1 MSQSNPQVLP
11 EQLAATCVADG
22 TQLWRK
28 FHELCAETAI
38 FFGKFDKGLYLCT
51 DMTRAKLNKKE
62 LQSRLMSFMSSRP
75 GEYFAL
81 KEIFSSLRLTAH
93 PVKMLCVDIITEYL
107 DQGRLTYNS
116 DKKISISD
124 NKPSKEAK
132 PSREART
139 SRKSRTSKSSREK
152 SPSKPLDDNI
162 VMHDILKEFGLPYSY
177 PKSVSKYA
185 EQIKPEVTSADLAG
199 REDFRNTLT
208 FTIDP
213 HDAKDFDDALSF
225 KILSSPKTHGSE
237 STAIYEVGVHIAD
250 VSHFVLEGSP
260 IDQEAEERGTSI
272 YLVDRTIPML
282 PEHLCNFVCSL
293 RPDEEKLTFSV
304 VFDIDDNANVLRS
317 RIVHTVIKSNHRFA
331 YEEVDKVLEGDN
343 EGVSPDLVQALTTLD
358 SLAQRLLKA
367 RLKDGAIEFNSE
379 EMRFDVDEKGHP
391 IGVYFHTSTPATSLI
406 EEFMLLANRTVAE
419 TVGKAKPAKTLP
431 YRIHDLPDPDKLGNL
446 AQIVGRFNFSLN
458 TEGSKKAVAKSLNKL
473 LKDVKGDKM
482 ESLVD
487 NIALRAMQKAK
498 YSTYNIGHYGLA
510 FQYYTHFTSPIRRYP
525 DLMVHRLLTRYL
537 QGFDSASRRKY
548 EGLCEHASVMEQLAT
563 SAERASVKYKMVEFL
578 GDHIG
583 EEYDAT
589 ICGVTEYGIYSK
601 IHDNHCEG
609 FTHCRFLGQE
619 PFNYDEKNFCLT
631 GRDSHHKFQMGDEVR
646 IRISKINLER
656 RTVDFDFIKKYQ
668 T

>member
-1 MSQSNPQVLP
+1 
-11 EQLAATCVADG
+11 
-22 TQLWRK
+22 
-28 FHELCAETAI
+28 
-38 FFGKFDKGLYLCT
+38 
-51 DMTRAKLNKKE
+51 MTRAKLNKKE
-62 LQSRLMSFMSSRP
+62 LQTRLMSFMSSRP
-75 GEYFAL
+75 GEFFAL
-81 KEIFSSLRLTAH
+81 KEIFSSLRLTSH

-107 DQGRLTYNS
+107 DEGRLTYNS
-116 DKKISISD
+116 DKKISIGTGERRVLRQGSGTETSTSTKLRNRD
-124 NKPSKEAK
+124 EKRGGK
-132 PSREART
+132 PSRTA
-139 SRKSRTSKSSREK
+139 KPK
-152 SPSKPLDDNI
+152 KPLDDNV

-185 EQIKPEVTSADLAG
+185 EQFRPEVTSSDIAE
-199 REDFRNTLT
+199 REDFRDTLT

-213 HDAKDFDDALSF
+213 RDAKDFDDAISF
-225 KILSSPKTHGSE
+225 KVLKEAP
-237 STAIYEVGVHIAD
+237 ALYEVGVHIAD

-260 IDQEAEERGTSI
+260 IDQEAEQRGTSI

-304 VFDIDDNANVLRS
+304 VFDIDENANVLSS
-317 RIVHTVIKSNHRFA
+317 RIVHTVIKSNRRYA
-331 YEEVDKVLEGDN
+331 YEEVDKIFEGETDG
-343 EGVSPDLVQALTTLD
+343 ESRELVRALTTLNE
-358 SLAQRLLKA
+358 LAQKLCQN

-391 IGVYFHTSTPATSLI
+391 IGVYFHVATPATKLI

-419 TVGKAKPAKTLP
+419 KIGKEKPAKTLP

-446 AQIVGRFNFSLN
+446 AQIVGRFNYSLN
-458 TEGSKKAVAKSLNKL
+458 TDGPKKTVAKSLNKL

-482 ESLVD
+482 EALVD

-537 QGFDSASRRKY
+537 QGFASASRKKY
-548 EGLCEHASVMEQLAT
+548 EGLCEHASMMEQLAT

-578 GDHIG
+578 SDHID
-583 EEYDAT
+583 EEFDAT

-601 IHDNHCEG
+601 IHENHCEG
-609 FTHCRFLGQE
+609 FTNCRFLGQE
-619 PFNYDEKNFCLT
+619 AFNFDEKNFCLI
-631 GRDSHHKFQMGDEVR
+631 GRQSHHKFQMGDEIR
-646 IRISKINLER
+646 IRIAKVNLER
-656 RTVDFDFIKKYQ
+656 RTVDFDFIKKYP
-668 T
+668 TE

>member
-1 MSQSNPQVLP
+1 
-11 EQLAATCVADG
+11 
-22 TQLWRK
+22 
-28 FHELCAETAI
+28 
-38 FFGKFDKGLYLCT
+38 
-51 DMTRAKLNKKE
+51 MTRAKLNKKE
-62 LQSRLMSFMSSRP
+62 LQARLMSFMSSRP

-81 KEIFSSLRLTAH
+81 KEIFSSLRLTTH

-107 DQGRLTYNS
+107 DQGRLTYNQ
-116 DKKISISD
+116 DKKISINAGARNSKAD
-124 NKPSKEAK
+124 AESRTPKETKKVRNTRSSKPSKGKASAK
-132 PSREART
+132 PH
-139 SRKSRTSKSSREK
+139 
-152 SPSKPLDDNI
+152 DDNI

-185 EQIKPEVTSADLAG
+185 EQIKPDITSADLAG
-199 REDFRNTLT
+199 REDFRDTLT

-213 HDAKDFDDALSF
+213 HDAKDFDDAISF
-225 KILSSPKTHGSE
+225 KVLKPTKANGQQSP
-237 STAIYEVGVHIAD
+237 ALYEVGVHIAD
-250 VSHFVLEGSP
+250 VSHYVLEGSP

-304 VFDIDDNANVLRS
+304 VFDIDDEANVLRS
-317 RIVHTVIKSNHRFA
+317 RIVHTVIKSDRRYT
-331 YEEVDKVLEGDN
+331 YEEVDQILEGGIGD
-343 EGVSPDLVQALTTLD
+343 EAADLVTALTVLNK
-358 SLAQRLLKA
+358 LADRLCQD
-367 RLKDGAIEFNSE
+367 RMKDGAIEFNSE

-391 IGVYFHTSTPATSLI
+391 TGIYFHTSTPATKLI

-419 TVGKAKPAKTLP
+419 TIGKAKPAKTLP
-431 YRIHDLPDPDKLGNL
+431 YRIHDLPDPEKLGNL
-446 AQIVGRFNFSLN
+446 SQIVGRFNFKLN
-458 TEGSKKAVAKSLNKL
+458 TEGSKKNVAKSLNKL
-473 LKDVKGDKM
+473 LKDVRGDKM

-537 QGFDSASRRKY
+537 QGFDSASRKKY

-563 SAERASVKYKMVEFL
+563 SAERASIKYKMVEFL
-578 GDHIG
+578 GDHLG

-601 IHDNHCEG
+601 IHENHCEG
-609 FTHCRFLGQE
+609 FTNCRFLGQE
-619 PFNYDEKNFCLT
+619 AFKFDDKNFCLI
-631 GRDSHHKFQMGDEVR
+631 GRSSHHKFQMGDEVR
-646 IRISKINLER
+646 IRIAKVNLDR
-656 RTVDFDFIKKYQ
+656 RTVDFDFIKKYP
-668 T
+668 TE